1 MTLDYAMGEF
11 KQKFNPNSGYNNV
24 SPILH
29 YYILCIP
36 LYYISLESSLP
47 YNGRGWTDVPQKIM
61 LYIFSFLV
69 FFMFENAILTIN
81 LY

>member
-1 MTLDYAMGEF
+1 MALDYAMGEF

-47 YNGRGWTDVPQKIM
+47 YNGREWTDVPQKSCFIII
-61 LYIFSFLV
+61 LFLSFL
-69 FFMFENAILTIN
+69 MFENAILTIN